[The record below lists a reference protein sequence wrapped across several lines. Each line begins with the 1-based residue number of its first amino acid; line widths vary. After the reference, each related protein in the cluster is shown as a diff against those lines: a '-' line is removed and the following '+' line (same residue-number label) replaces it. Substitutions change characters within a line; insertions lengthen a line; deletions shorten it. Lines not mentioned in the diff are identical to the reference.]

1 MPDPTDT
8 GVVPAR
14 RRRADARLG
23 PLLIAAG
30 CLALLAAW
38 AAVAGGQEAA
48 RRGRVE
54 YALSGSA
61 LDAAYRWRLPDRV
74 VGRAAVQLPVVPNGP
89 RLGARFRAAR
99 GTPLTIDAR
108 KTGTSGDLTCLI
120 AVDGVVL
127 SVQSTA
133 TAQGSVHCEGR
144 VP

>member
-1 MPDPTDT
+1 L
-8 GVVPAR
+8 V
-14 RRRADARLG
+14 
-23 PLLIAAG
+23 IAAG

-38 AAVAGGQEAA
+38 AAVAGSQDAA

-61 LDAAYRWRLPDRV
+61 LDAAYRWRLPDRFV
-74 VGRAAVQLPVVPNGP
+74 SRAAVQLPVVPNGP
-89 RLGARFRAAR
+89 RLGTRFRAPS
-99 GTPLTIDAR
+99 GTPLTIVAR
-108 KTGTSGDLTCLI
+108 KTGSSGDLTCLI

-133 TAQGSVHCEGR
+133 AAHGSVRCAGR